1 MDQMSV
7 YGMPQNGRIPE
18 MVASQNIQ
26 ADQHYALLSLHFE
39 TNPLDGK
46 ADTRVDVNAQPLQI
60 VYDAETVNSIV
71 DFFRPPENVHLQDLT
86 SAAMSKF
93 EEFREQTATGLQ
105 HMISVRKVTD
115 VHVDLKSSYII
126 LPQNGFYTE
135 GQSNV
140 VVVDLGSLRVDSVK
154 DTLPAPLAKAKLGT
168 VEEVM
173 SRAYDK
179 FDIRVQSVQVILAAK
194 GEDWRTARQEANT
207 KLHVIQPMGLD
218 VLLQKCMVDN
228 DVRMPNI
235 KVSGNLPLIQL
246 NMSDKKLQEIL
257 SLVQSIPLPPPP
269 AAPQQTEVELQVPVR
284 LAVDDSSST
293 NVFKVVSSLAVG
305 KVAESESEE
314 SIYLSAEEDFHTSN
328 SSGESEESIYL
339 SAEEDFHTSDSSGG
353 QTPVGVRRLPSQQSF
368 EEGQQKTELELHFEI
383 KEVIINISR
392 LQNNVDMQ
400 LLRLAVQSV
409 GAEVRKRTWDL
420 SAHAFLGGIG
430 LQHML
435 FKGTD
440 GGPLSM
446 ISTPATGGT
455 SAQLLS
461 VQYTKVEKSSP
472 DYATVYN
479 STEQLLKV
487 DFSTLK
493 VVFHRDALVNLID
506 FAESLKPSVED
517 AQHFIEIQG
526 KWKKKKEQTDEID
539 IQIDARLDTL
549 SVVLCTDEATL
560 ADVQIKVNTSLKDI
574 VVQDPTRNSLYPKIL
589 SIVGKEVFALNIVV
603 YNDATK
609 GQGYSDMSVVDTS
622 VGLQVGCIRVVFL
635 NKFVEGLVAFGNEF
649 QAAKDA
655 VSEASA
661 QATQAA
667 LESAKDFSKTSTRL
681 ALDISVNAP
690 VIVIPQS
697 STNSHLQTGE
707 NTRHL
712 SLSSHSHLQ
721 TGKNTRHLSLSS
733 HSHLQTV
740 IYKQVRTPGTC
751 HCHPTVIYKQVSTP
765 GTYHCHPTVI
775 YKQSSTNSH
784 LQTGKDTTHL
794 SLSSHSHL
802 QTVIYKQ
809 VRTPGTSHCH
819 PTVIYKQVSTPGT
832 YHCHPSHLQTV
843 FYKQV
848 RTPGTYHCHP
858 TVIYKQSST
867 NRNSR
872 HLSLSS
878 HSHLQTVIYKQV
890 RTPGTYH
897 CHPTVIY
904 KQVRTLGTYH
914 CHPTVIYKQVRTP
927 GTYHCHPTVIYKQSS
942 TNRQA
947 LIADLGKLT
956 VQNSFRI
963 SGDAN
968 KDVPAVL
975 DSMKIDLTALKMS
988 SLAPILSKGLSLVL
1002 KCDPTLPPLLQYMV
1016 LSLVLKCDLTLP
1028 PLLQYMVLSLVL
1040 KCDLTLPPLL
1050 QYMVLSLVLKC
1061 DLTLPPL
1068 LQYMVLS
1075 LVLKCDLTL
1084 PPLLQYMVLSL
1095 VLKCDPTLPLLLQY
1109 MVLSLV
1115 LKCNPTLP
1123 PLLQYMVLSLVLKCD
1138 PTLPPLLQYMVLSLV
1153 LKCDPILPPLLQY
1166 MVLSL
1171 VLKCDPT
1178 LPPLLQYM
1186 VLSLVLKCDPTL
1198 PPLLQYMV
1206 LSLVLECDPT
1216 LSPLLQY
1223 MVLSLVLKCDPILP
1237 PLLQYM
1243 VLSLVLKCDPTTPA
1257 TYMVLSLV
1265 LKCDPTLPPLLQYMV
1280 LSLVLKCDPTLPPLL
1295 QYMVLSLVL
1304 KCDPTPPPLLQY
1316 MALSLVLK
1324 WDPTPPPLLQYMVL
1338 SLVLK
1343 CDPTLPPLLQYMVL
1357 SLVLKCDP
1365 TTPATYMVLSL
1376 VLKCDPTLPPLL
1388 QYMVL
1393 SLVLKCDPT
1402 LPPLLQYMVLSL
1414 VLKCDPTPPPLLQ
1427 YMALSLVLKWDPT
1440 PPPLLQYMVLSLV
1453 LKCDPTLPPL
1463 LQGLI
1468 ENDECR
1474 AEILLIEPVNLRLS
1488 ITRNLAAAW
1497 YRDVPE
1503 VDISGTLEAINVR
1516 LGQDDFTMM
1525 MATLD
1530 QNLNEGK
1537 PAAVQ
1542 PEPTTG
1548 GAIEMK
1554 VPGETSDTSKAEASR
1569 VAFAE
1574 VWTKLQFK
1582 FELESL
1588 SATLHTGKTDLSSA
1602 SGICVRDQKTCLG
1615 SFLLNTIQV
1624 KGRLQSDNSM
1634 DTRVALVNMT
1644 LDDTRPGR
1652 EHGITR
1658 MFQRASEGDNCMV
1671 SVNFVQDSKLNK
1683 KIDVDVEQIYLCVCL
1698 EYILSVADFFQRG
1711 FHKLDPNHNLCSLN
1725 QNCAY
1730 LVLYLIGLRL
1740 GSGMVLDQAWLWK
1753 SVDHPEPSLSTV
1765 LDKLRFWIQ
1774 QFWIHHGSLAEVP
1787 TKPEAPQSDLELN
1800 LKMGRPEIILIA
1812 DSKTKDQPALVLDT
1826 EVHFQMKITPDF
1838 QMMAGSVKDLQVVS
1852 CPFLKSKRKGNK
1864 MNILHPC
1871 FISLHSKTPQGQGMH
1886 LDITTSD
1893 LELTISPPII
1903 RTITAITASLTPQ
1916 QADENG
1922 KKTSAVPA
1930 DLWCIKSLKE
1940 CNFWFLQPAAIAD
1953 VAAVP
1958 GLEVINLPST
1968 GEQLL
1973 AKVPS
1978 LLVKLEASVGS
1989 RTVPM
1994 LVLEASFHSEVKDW
2008 SGKLNVTAELNME
2021 VAYYNDSLTVW
2032 EPLLEPVEDGGTRR
2046 PWELSAEVT
2055 KNVEDDASPL
2065 TSPQGEADLEV
2076 IPSAPPTMSINVKSS
2091 DVMNIVFSK
2100 ALLTLLTNMG
2110 KAFQEA
2116 VYDTSPKAHKE
2127 EMHSPFMVKN
2137 EMGCNITIQPGS
2149 TLQLVAAAMQPEGNC
2164 LRDRQILYMEARKGV
2179 ERGMKKSFLAK
2190 QDNITRHTISV
2201 QVEGYH
2207 ELKDVPIYK
2216 AGRRLYNVSLTE
2228 NKAVMSIVCQID
2240 ASDGS
2245 KTITFRS
2252 PLQVYNE
2259 FPVAMELL
2267 YRDGSHQQVSLGT
2280 IQPRSE
2286 FSVPLTVAYRSDI
2299 YCRPVDMGYQVSS
2312 TSIPWREGLTSH
2324 QKIRSTLQ
2332 CQPEKPGNPTFYT
2345 SVEAVKDDLSWVE
2358 GTDASAPCFV
2368 LHLRPTAVLHNR
2380 LPYPVYYLMQG
2391 AAEEAG
2397 LGPGLHCPLYTY
2409 STTETIMEIQVKNY
2423 LGKEWIGKLNI
2434 SNTMQELSVCT
2445 FQGYDHEGQQKY
2457 TLDLGVLAS
2466 QTEGFLDLS
2475 VFCPYWMVNKTGLT
2489 LQYKASDDT
2498 AVLSHPPN
2506 QQDVVLFSFKPK
2518 SLFAKK
2524 KALLRVGSQSEWSD
2538 KFSVDTVG
2546 SSGSITCKAAK
2557 GTDTNF
2563 EIGVKIQL
2571 SNFSLTK
2578 QVIFTPHYL
2587 LVNHAECTPFWP
2599 KPKSQKLRVKLTASP
2614 PGQDIT
2620 ENFQFN
2626 QDNNGILLK
2635 LVNQVG
2641 GIFVDIQVSESA
2653 NIISFSGYSPGAAA
2667 VLLVN
2672 HTANNLIHYT
2682 QSHQKKE
2689 QTYVLAPQQAV
2700 LYTWADPTGKK
2711 ELLWNIDGNEKHNGK
2726 DKLIKDGIGE
2736 VKLSGDQKLYW
2747 VSFLDGLQRVLL
2759 FTEDLAVTT
2768 RAHEADLER
2777 VEQEINLHIHGLGVS
2792 LVNNE
2797 TKTEVSYIG
2806 ITSSGVIWEEKLR
2819 RRWKPLS
2826 LKKCNLL
2833 EEAYRKNQIL
2843 ISMGREPITGPQQLD
2858 SGLMVRTS
2866 QSQAPSSCQGANH
2879 RPPTF
2884 GREPITGP
2892 QQLDSGFQV
2901 DVSDMRMYKPNK
2913 RNVRRMFEPGIWAQV
2928 KMSSHQQALHFKVN
2942 RLQIDNQ
2949 LPACVFPCV
2958 LYPIAPPKSVALD
2971 SAPKPF
2977 TELSLVM
2984 RQEEHSHVRQIK
2996 YFKALMQEY
3005 AVSVD
3010 QGFLSAII
3018 QLFTTDQQHNPDQ
3031 ELEYFQEDV
3040 KVSQTSLMAMMVEGA
3055 IGEQKNFYDDLHLG
3069 PIKVHLSFSLHGG
3082 GDDKTEK
3089 TDEEEKKK
3097 APAPG
3102 IHFKALNLLLQSV
3115 GVTLT
3120 EIQDVVFKL
3129 AFFER
3134 RNAFYSQSQLTG
3146 VIVKHYS
3153 SQAIKQMYVLVLG
3166 LDVLGNPFGLIRG
3179 LTEGVGDLFYEPY
3192 QGAIQGPEEF
3202 AEGLAL
3208 GVRSLVGHAI
3218 VSRITGTV
3226 GKGLAALTM
3235 DDDYQQKR
3243 LQQMSK
3249 QPQSVQEG
3257 LARGG
3262 KGLLMG
3268 FVEGV
3273 TGVVTKPV
3281 EGAKKE
3287 GVGGFFKG
3295 MGKGLVGVVARPTG
3309 GVIDFASS
3317 TFNTSCRSRGGG
3329 TAPAPPRLIY
3339 EDGIIRPYAMREAWG
3354 NQVLQDVAKGKYA
3367 ATDTYHYHA
3376 VLSTDAKEVFL
3387 ITNQRVVYCSKGD
3400 IFGHWDSDW
3409 AYRFDEFREP
3419 PSLVEKGIKI
3429 LAKEGRQLV
3438 KKPAFLKSPTA
3449 GKIINFTDKKFAQRP
3464 PGEPDARVNPP
3475 PLVLHEFTAPSSSL
3489 DWKDN

>member
-1 MDQMSV
+1 MVFESLVVDLLNRFLGDYVENLDRSQLKLGIWGGDAVLENLDVKENALDDLDVPIKIKSGHLGKLTLKIPWKNLYKDAVVATLEGLYVVAVTSSGMKYDAEKERKMKQESKKKELERIEEAQIKEAEKNKNQDNKQDTFAEKLATQIVRNLQIKIRDIHIRYEDTVTFPGKPFSVGVTLQNLSFQTTDQNWKPCILKDSDIIIYKLVSLDALAVYWNVNSPSFANKDKKDLLSTMRKTIASTQAQPKGFEYVLRPIVLTSQLKINPKPETNLSMPKVFVNVTLKEIGLVVGKKQYQGVMEVLESLEQMRLKAIYRKYHPNVRLKGNAKKWWGFAQTAVLEETVRRRAQMWSWRHIHSHREKCQMYKRLYKQRLVQKKASADLLNQLEALEDDLDIFNITVNRQQAEMQLKVNRLMPEHHNLASKLPFKVIRSGAVIKAKKSAFQEEKEKKGFFSSGPSSWFSKKTEKQEIKEPGDLMSAEEKAKLYSAIGYSENPTEITTFPPEYVENKLIFTLGKVTLEIQDKTRREPQILVVSLTDMYTCVQQRPSAQAVMLSPIKERKVPQHVVLQTAAHKAREIVAKSYWVEAKMDQMSV
-7 YGMPQNGRIPE
+7 YGMPQNGQIPE
-18 MVASQNIQ
+18 MVASQNIL
-26 ADQHYALLSLHFE
+26 ADQHYALLSLHIE

-46 ADTRVDVNAQPLQI
+46 ADTRVEVNAQPLQM
-60 VYDAETVNSIV
+60 VYDAQTVNSIV

-86 SAAMSKF
+86 SVAMSKL

-140 VVVDLGSLRVDSVK
+140 VVVDLGSFRVDSVK
-154 DTLPAPLAKAKLGT
+154 DTLPAPLAKAKDLFTRVIKNRLSRRKPPQPARLLGT

-207 KLHVIQPMGLD
+207 KLHVVQPMGLD

-235 KVSGNLPLIQL
+235 KVSGHLPLIQL

-269 AAPQQTEVELQVPVR
+269 AAPQQTAPELQVPVR

-293 NVFKVVSSLAVG
+293 NVFKVVSSMAVG
-305 KVAESESEE
+305 KVAES
-314 SIYLSAEEDFHTSN
+314 
-328 SSGESEESIYL
+328 ESEESIYL

-353 QTPVGVRRLPSQQSF
+353 QTPVGLGRLPSQKSF

-435 FKGTD
+435 FKGMD

-487 DFSTLK
+487 NFSTLK
-493 VVFHRDALVNLID
+493 VVLHRDALVNLLD
-506 FAESLKPSVED
+506 FVDSLKPSVED
-517 AQHFIEIQG
+517 SQLSLGPEKEEEKGDREKSTSEAIFAAFAAKG

-549 SVVLCTDEATL
+549 SVVVCTDEATL
-560 ADVQIKVNTSLKDI
+560 ADVQIKGLDAGVVVQKHMTTVNTHLKDI

-609 GQGYSDMSVVDTS
+609 GQGYRDMSVVDTS

-649 QAAKDA
+649 QAAKA
-655 VSEASA
+655 ALSEAGA

-697 STNSHLQTGE
+697 STN
-707 NTRHL
+707 
-712 SLSSHSHLQ
+712 
-721 TGKNTRHLSLSS
+721 
-733 HSHLQTV
+733 
-740 IYKQVRTPGTC
+740 
-751 HCHPTVIYKQVSTP
+751 
-765 GTYHCHPTVI
+765 
-775 YKQSSTNSH
+775 
-784 LQTGKDTTHL
+784 
-794 SLSSHSHL
+794 
-802 QTVIYKQ
+802 
-809 VRTPGTSHCH
+809 
-819 PTVIYKQVSTPGT
+819 
-832 YHCHPSHLQTV
+832 
-843 FYKQV
+843 
-848 RTPGTYHCHP
+848 
-858 TVIYKQSST
+858 
-867 NRNSR
+867 
-872 HLSLSS
+872 
-878 HSHLQTVIYKQV
+878 
-890 RTPGTYH
+890 
-897 CHPTVIY
+897 
-904 KQVRTLGTYH
+904 
-914 CHPTVIYKQVRTP
+914 
-927 GTYHCHPTVIYKQSS
+927 
-942 TNRQA
+942 RQA
-947 LIADLGKLT
+947 LLADLGKLT

-963 SGDAN
+963 SGDAS

-988 SLAPILSKGLSLVL
+988 RGLME
-1002 KCDPTLPPLLQYMV
+1002 K
-1016 LSLVLKCDLTLP
+1016 
-1028 PLLQYMVLSLVL
+1028 
-1040 KCDLTLPPLL
+1040 
-1050 QYMVLSLVLKC
+1050 
-1061 DLTLPPL
+1061 
-1068 LQYMVLS
+1068 
-1075 LVLKCDLTL
+1075 
-1084 PPLLQYMVLSL
+1084 
-1095 VLKCDPTLPLLLQY
+1095 
-1109 MVLSLV
+1109 
-1115 LKCNPTLP
+1115 
-1123 PLLQYMVLSLVLKCD
+1123 
-1138 PTLPPLLQYMVLSLV
+1138 
-1153 LKCDPILPPLLQY
+1153 
-1166 MVLSL
+1166 
-1171 VLKCDPT
+1171 
-1178 LPPLLQYM
+1178 
-1186 VLSLVLKCDPTL
+1186 
-1198 PPLLQYMV
+1198 
-1206 LSLVLECDPT
+1206 
-1216 LSPLLQY
+1216 
-1223 MVLSLVLKCDPILP
+1223 
-1237 PLLQYM
+1237 
-1243 VLSLVLKCDPTTPA
+1243 
-1257 TYMVLSLV
+1257 
-1265 LKCDPTLPPLLQYMV
+1265 
-1280 LSLVLKCDPTLPPLL
+1280 
-1295 QYMVLSLVL
+1295 
-1304 KCDPTPPPLLQY
+1304 
-1316 MALSLVLK
+1316 
-1324 WDPTPPPLLQYMVL
+1324 
-1338 SLVLK
+1338 
-1343 CDPTLPPLLQYMVL
+1343 
-1357 SLVLKCDP
+1357 
-1365 TTPATYMVLSL
+1365 
-1376 VLKCDPTLPPLL
+1376 
-1388 QYMVL
+1388 
-1393 SLVLKCDPT
+1393 
-1402 LPPLLQYMVLSL
+1402 
-1414 VLKCDPTPPPLLQ
+1414 
-1427 YMALSLVLKWDPT
+1427 
-1440 PPPLLQYMVLSLV
+1440 
-1453 LKCDPTLPPL
+1453 
-1463 LQGLI
+1463 
-1468 ENDECR
+1468 DECK

-1488 ITRNLAAAW
+1488 ITRNLAAGW
-1497 YRDVPE
+1497 YHDVPE
-1503 VDISGTLEAINVR
+1503 VDISGKLETINVR

-1542 PEPTTG
+1542 PESPPE
-1548 GAIEMK
+1548 GAMELK
-1554 VPGETSDTSKAEASR
+1554 VPGEQSDTSKAEAPR

-1588 SATLHTGKTDLSSA
+1588 SAALHTGKTDLSCA
-1602 SGICVRDQKTCLG
+1602 SGVCVRDQKTCLG
-1615 SFLLNTIQV
+1615 SFLLHTIQV
-1624 KGRLQSDNSM
+1624 EGRMQSDNSM
-1634 DTRVALVNMT
+1634 ETRVALVDMT

-1652 EHGITR
+1652 EHGITSVEDEFHDVKSHFPYFR
-1658 MFQRASEGDNCMV
+1658 MFQRASQGSNSMV
-1671 SVNFVQDSKLNK
+1671 SVDFVQDNKLNK
-1683 KIDVDVEQIYLCVCL
+1683 KIDVCVEQIYLCVCL
-1698 EYILSVADFFQRG
+1698 EYILSVADFFQ
-1711 FHKLDPNHNLCSLN
+1711 K
-1725 QNCAY
+1725 
-1730 LVLYLIGLRL
+1730 GLPQTGTKTL
-1740 GSGMVLDQAWLWK
+1740 PAQSKPDIDELTAETLF
-1753 SVDHPEPSLSTV
+1753 EE
-1765 LDKLRFWIQ
+1765 IAA
-1774 QFWIHHGSLAEVP
+1774 GSLAEVS
-1787 TKPEAPQSDLELN
+1787 TKPDAPESDLELN

-1826 EVHFQMKITPDF
+1826 VLISQPPGTTTVADMEETEVHFQMKITPEF
-1838 QMMAGSVKDLQVVS
+1838 QMMAGSVKDLQIVS
-1852 CPFLKSKRKGNK
+1852 CPFEKSKRKGKN

-1871 FISLHSKTPQGQGMH
+1871 FVSLHSKTPQGQGMH
-1886 LDITTSD
+1886 IDITTSD

-1922 KKTSAVPA
+1922 KKTSAVPV

-1958 GLEVINLPST
+1958 ALEMIDMPST

-1973 AKVPS
+1973 MKVPS

-1994 LVLEASFHSEVKDW
+1994 LVLEASFYSEVKDW
-2008 SGKLNVTAELNME
+2008 SGKLHVTAELNME

-2032 EPLLEPVEDGGTRR
+2032 EPLLEPVEDGGKRR

-2110 KAFQEA
+2110 KAFSEA
-2116 VYDTSPKAHKE
+2116 VYDTSPKVSEE

-2137 EMGCNITIQPGS
+2137 EMGCNVTIHPGP
-2149 TLQLVAAAMQPEGNC
+2149 TLQLVASAMQPAGNR
-2164 LRDRQILYMEARKGV
+2164 LADSQTLYMEARRGV
-2179 ERGMKKSFLAK
+2179 DSGMKKSFLAK
-2190 QDNITRHTISV
+2190 QDNIIRHTVSV
-2201 QVEGYH
+2201 QVQGYD
-2207 ELKDVPIYK
+2207 ELKDIPIYK

-2228 NKAVMSIVCQID
+2228 NKAVMSIVCQIN

-2252 PLQVYNE
+2252 PLQVYND

-2267 YRDGSHQQVSLGT
+2267 YRDDSNQLVSLGT

-2286 FSVPLTVAYRSDI
+2286 FSVPLTVAYRSEI
-2299 YCRPVDMGYQVSS
+2299 YCRPMGMGYQVSS

-2332 CQPEKPGNPTFYT
+2332 CLPDNPGNPTFYT

-2358 GTDASAPCFV
+2358 GTAVSAPCFV

-2380 LPYPVYYLMQG
+2380 LPYPLYYLMQGEKG

-2409 STTETIMEIQVKNY
+2409 STTETVMEIQVKNY
-2423 LGKEWIGKLNI
+2423 LGKEWVGKLNI
-2434 SNTMQELSVCT
+2434 SNNMQELSVCT
-2445 FQGYDHEGQQKY
+2445 FEGYEGQQKY
-2457 TLDLGVLAS
+2457 TLDLGMLAS

-2489 LQYKASDDT
+2489 LQYKFAAEEASDDT
-2498 AVLSHPPN
+2498 AVMSHPPN

-2524 KALLRVGSQSEWSD
+2524 KALLRVDSQSEWSD

-2557 GTDTNF
+2557 GTDINY

-2587 LVNHAECTPFWP
+2587 LVNHAEFDISVQEEEGQEWLDVPAGKCTPFWP
-2599 KPKSQKLRVKLTASP
+2599 KPKSQKLRAKLTASP
-2614 PGQDIT
+2614 PGQDTT

-2635 LVNQVG
+2635 LVNEVG

-2667 VLLVN
+2667 VLIVN
-2672 HTANNLIHYT
+2672 HTANNLIHYA
-2682 QSHQKKE
+2682 QSQQKKE

-2777 VEQEINLHIHGLGVS
+2777 VEQEINLHIHGLGIS

-2797 TKTEVSYIG
+2797 TKTEISYIG

-2843 ISMGREPITGPQQLD
+2843 LSM
-2858 SGLMVRTS
+2858 
-2866 QSQAPSSCQGANH
+2866 
-2879 RPPTF
+2879 

-2901 DVSDMRMYKPNK
+2901 DVSEMRMYKPNK

-2928 KMSSHQQALHFKVN
+2928 KMSCHQQALHFKVN

-3018 QLFTTDQQHNPDQ
+3018 QLFTTDQKHNPDQ
-3031 ELEYFQEDV
+3031 ELEYFQEDI

-3082 GDDKTEK
+3082 GDDKAEK

-3218 VSRITGTV
+3218 GGTAGAVSRITGTV

-3317 TFNTSCRSRGGG
+3317 TFNTVKRAAEVGEEVQRLR
-3329 TAPAPPRLIY
+3329 PPRLIY
-3339 EDGIIRPYAMREAWG
+3339 EDGIIRPYAMREASG

-3367 ATDTYHYHA
+3367 ATDTYHFHA

-3464 PGEPDARVNPP
+3464 PGEPDARH
-3475 PLVLHEFTAPSSSL
+3475 VLGKLKEAMDKFSAP
-3489 DWKDN
+3489 K

>member
-1 MDQMSV
+1 MVFESLVVDLLNRFLGDYVENLDRSQLKLGIWGGKCDAVLENLDVKENALDDLDVPIKIKSGHLGKLTLKIPWKNLYKDAVVATLEGLYVVAVPSSGMKYDAEKERKMKQESKKKELERIEEAQIKEAEKNKNQDNKQDTFAEKLATQIVRNLQIKIRDIHIRYEDTVTFPGKPFSVGVTLQNLSFQTTDQNWKPCILKDSDIIIYKLVSLDALAVYWNVNSPSFANKDKKDLLSTMRKTIASTQAQPKGFEYVLRPIVLTSQLKINPKPETNLSMPKVFVNVTLKEIGLVVGKKQYQGVMEVLESLEQMRLKAIYRKYHPNVRLKGNAKKWWGFAQTAVLEETVRRRAQMWSWRHIHSHREKCKMYKRLYKQRLVQKKASADLLNQLEALEDDLDIFNITVNRQQAEMQVTIATFIKAKKSAFQEEKEKKGFFSSGPTSWFSKKAEKQEIKEPGDLMSAEEKAKLYSAIGYSENPTEITTFPPEYVENKLIFTLGKVTLEIQDKTRREPQILVVSLTDMYTCVQQRPSAQAVMVEAKMDQMSV
-7 YGMPQNGRIPE
+7 YGMPQNGQIPE
-18 MVASQNIQ
+18 MVASQNIL
-26 ADQHYALLSLHFE
+26 ADQHYALLSLHIE

-46 ADTRVDVNAQPLQI
+46 ADTRVEVNAQPLQM
-60 VYDAETVNSIV
+60 VYDAQTVNSIV

-86 SAAMSKF
+86 SVAMSKL

-140 VVVDLGSLRVDSVK
+140 VVVDLGSFRVDSVK

-179 FDIRVQSVQVILAAK
+179 FDIRVQSVQQCYICFV

-207 KLHVIQPMGLD
+207 KLHVVQPMGLD

-235 KVSGNLPLIQL
+235 KVSGHLPLIQL

-269 AAPQQTEVELQVPVR
+269 AAPQQTAPELQE
-284 LAVDDSSST
+284 AVY
-293 NVFKVVSSLAVG
+293 NSLLL
-305 KVAESESEE
+305 
-314 SIYLSAEEDFHTSN
+314 YP
-328 SSGESEESIYL
+328 GESEESIYL

-353 QTPVGVRRLPSQQSF
+353 QTPVGLGRLPSQKSF

-435 FKGTD
+435 IQ
-440 GGPLSM
+440 LEN
-446 ISTPATGGT
+446 
-455 SAQLLS
+455 QLLQMYC
-461 VQYTKVEKSSP
+461 VLCIFLPNLHDIVYIIFQVEKSSP

-493 VVFHRDALVNLID
+493 VVLHRDALVNLLD
-506 FAESLKPSVED
+506 FVDSLKPSVED
-517 AQHFIEIQG
+517 SQHSLGPEKEEEKGDREKSTSG

-539 IQIDARLDTL
+539 IQMDARLDTL
-549 SVVLCTDEATL
+549 SVVVCTDEATL
-560 ADVQIKVNTSLKDI
+560 ADVQIKGLDAGVVVQKHMTTVNTHLKDI
-574 VVQDPTRNSLYPKIL
+574 VVQDPTRNSLYPKNL
-589 SIVGKEVFALNIVV
+589 KYVLTGAQSFTYLIVIHSCHSCNVPFTYFKIVIHSHSFNV
-603 YNDATK
+603 
-609 GQGYSDMSVVDTS
+609 SLIHVVTHIPCMTFFMFPF
-622 VGLQVGCIRVVFL
+622 Q
-635 NKFVEGLVAFGNEF
+635 AFGNEF
-649 QAAKDA
+649 QAAKA
-655 VSEASA
+655 ALSEAGA

-697 STNSHLQTGE
+697 STN
-707 NTRHL
+707 
-712 SLSSHSHLQ
+712 
-721 TGKNTRHLSLSS
+721 
-733 HSHLQTV
+733 
-740 IYKQVRTPGTC
+740 
-751 HCHPTVIYKQVSTP
+751 
-765 GTYHCHPTVI
+765 
-775 YKQSSTNSH
+775 
-784 LQTGKDTTHL
+784 
-794 SLSSHSHL
+794 
-802 QTVIYKQ
+802 
-809 VRTPGTSHCH
+809 
-819 PTVIYKQVSTPGT
+819 
-832 YHCHPSHLQTV
+832 
-843 FYKQV
+843 
-848 RTPGTYHCHP
+848 
-858 TVIYKQSST
+858 
-867 NRNSR
+867 
-872 HLSLSS
+872 
-878 HSHLQTVIYKQV
+878 
-890 RTPGTYH
+890 
-897 CHPTVIY
+897 
-904 KQVRTLGTYH
+904 
-914 CHPTVIYKQVRTP
+914 
-927 GTYHCHPTVIYKQSS
+927 
-942 TNRQA
+942 RQA
-947 LIADLGKLT
+947 LLADLGKLT

-963 SGDAN
+963 SGDAS

-988 SLAPILSKGLSLVL
+988 RGLME
-1002 KCDPTLPPLLQYMV
+1002 K
-1016 LSLVLKCDLTLP
+1016 
-1028 PLLQYMVLSLVL
+1028 
-1040 KCDLTLPPLL
+1040 
-1050 QYMVLSLVLKC
+1050 
-1061 DLTLPPL
+1061 
-1068 LQYMVLS
+1068 
-1075 LVLKCDLTL
+1075 
-1084 PPLLQYMVLSL
+1084 
-1095 VLKCDPTLPLLLQY
+1095 
-1109 MVLSLV
+1109 
-1115 LKCNPTLP
+1115 
-1123 PLLQYMVLSLVLKCD
+1123 
-1138 PTLPPLLQYMVLSLV
+1138 
-1153 LKCDPILPPLLQY
+1153 
-1166 MVLSL
+1166 
-1171 VLKCDPT
+1171 
-1178 LPPLLQYM
+1178 
-1186 VLSLVLKCDPTL
+1186 
-1198 PPLLQYMV
+1198 
-1206 LSLVLECDPT
+1206 
-1216 LSPLLQY
+1216 
-1223 MVLSLVLKCDPILP
+1223 
-1237 PLLQYM
+1237 
-1243 VLSLVLKCDPTTPA
+1243 
-1257 TYMVLSLV
+1257 
-1265 LKCDPTLPPLLQYMV
+1265 
-1280 LSLVLKCDPTLPPLL
+1280 
-1295 QYMVLSLVL
+1295 
-1304 KCDPTPPPLLQY
+1304 
-1316 MALSLVLK
+1316 
-1324 WDPTPPPLLQYMVL
+1324 
-1338 SLVLK
+1338 
-1343 CDPTLPPLLQYMVL
+1343 
-1357 SLVLKCDP
+1357 
-1365 TTPATYMVLSL
+1365 
-1376 VLKCDPTLPPLL
+1376 
-1388 QYMVL
+1388 
-1393 SLVLKCDPT
+1393 
-1402 LPPLLQYMVLSL
+1402 
-1414 VLKCDPTPPPLLQ
+1414 
-1427 YMALSLVLKWDPT
+1427 
-1440 PPPLLQYMVLSLV
+1440 
-1453 LKCDPTLPPL
+1453 
-1463 LQGLI
+1463 
-1468 ENDECR
+1468 DECK

-1488 ITRNLAAAW
+1488 ITRNLAAGW
-1497 YRDVPE
+1497 YHDVPE
-1503 VDISGTLEAINVR
+1503 VDISGKLEAINVR

-1537 PAAVQ
+1537 PAVVQ
-1542 PEPTTG
+1542 PESPPE
-1548 GAIEMK
+1548 GAMELK
-1554 VPGETSDTSKAEASR
+1554 VPGEQSDTSK
-1569 VAFAE
+1569 V
-1574 VWTKLQFK
+1574 LNNI
-1582 FELESL
+1582 
-1588 SATLHTGKTDLSSA
+1588 HTDSTDLSTQISFHSISLPFPQSST
-1602 SGICVRDQKTCLG
+1602 SGVCVRDQKTCLG
-1615 SFLLNTIQV
+1615 SFLLHTIQV
-1624 KGRLQSDNSM
+1624 EGRMQSDNSM
-1634 DTRVALVNMT
+1634 ETRVALVDMT

-1658 MFQRASEGDNCMV
+1658 QSGQ
-1671 SVNFVQDSKLNK
+1671 SVCVDYMIISLMTPLYV
-1683 KIDVDVEQIYLCVCL
+1683 DVCVEQIYLCVCL
-1698 EYILSVADFFQRG
+1698 EYILSVADFFQ
-1711 FHKLDPNHNLCSLN
+1711 K
-1725 QNCAY
+1725 
-1730 LVLYLIGLRL
+1730 GLPQT
-1740 GSGMVLDQAWLWK
+1740 GTKTTPAQSKPGNPDA
-1753 SVDHPEPSLSTV
+1753 PE
-1765 LDKLRFWIQ
+1765 
-1774 QFWIHHGSLAEVP
+1774 
-1787 TKPEAPQSDLELN
+1787 SDLELN

-1812 DSKTKDQPALVLDT
+1812 DSKTKDQPALVLDVSKYLLT
-1826 EVHFQMKITPDF
+1826 MKITPEF
-1838 QMMAGSVKDLQVVS
+1838 QMMAGSVKDLQIVS
-1852 CPFLKSKRKGNK
+1852 CPFEKSKRKGKN

-1871 FISLHSKTPQGQGMH
+1871 FVSLHSKTPQGQGMH
-1886 LDITTSD
+1886 IDITTSD

-1916 QADENG
+1916 Q
-1922 KKTSAVPA
+1922 KTSAVPV

-1958 GLEVINLPST
+1958 ALEMIDIPST

-1973 AKVPS
+1973 MKVPS

-1994 LVLEASFHSEVKDW
+1994 LVLEASFYSEVKDW
-2008 SGKLNVTAELNME
+2008 SGKLHVTAELNME

-2032 EPLLEPVEDGGTRR
+2032 EPLLEPVEDGGKRR
-2046 PWELSAEVT
+2046 PWELSAEVSL
-2055 KNVEDDASPL
+2055 DDASPL

-2100 ALLTLLTNMG
+2100 ALLTLLTHMG
-2110 KAFQEA
+2110 KAFSEA
-2116 VYDTSPKAHKE
+2116 VYDTSPKVHEE

-2137 EMGCNITIQPGS
+2137 EMGCNVTIHPGP
-2149 TLQLVAAAMQPEGNC
+2149 TLQV
-2164 LRDRQILYMEARKGV
+2164 RQEVKVFYSYAVHIDS
-2179 ERGMKKSFLAK
+2179 GMKKSFLAK
-2190 QDNITRHTISV
+2190 QDNIIRHTVSV
-2201 QVEGYH
+2201 QVRLPSPLH
-2207 ELKDVPIYK
+2207 LVFQSSVTVDVLCMDIPIYK

-2228 NKAVMSIVCQID
+2228 NKAVMSIVCQIN

-2252 PLQVYNE
+2252 PLQVYND

-2267 YRDGSHQQVSLGT
+2267 YRDDSHQLVSLGT

-2332 CQPEKPGNPTFYT
+2332 CLPENPGNPTFYT

-2358 GTDASAPCFV
+2358 GTAVSAPCFV

-2380 LPYPVYYLMQG
+2380 LPYPLYYLMQV
-2391 AAEEAG
+2391 EPDISVESIC
-2397 LGPGLHCPLYTY
+2397 LFCFKLFL
-2409 STTETIMEIQVKNY
+2409 QVKNY
-2423 LGKEWIGKLNI
+2423 LGKEWVGKLNI
-2434 SNTMQELSVCT
+2434 SNNMQELSVCT
-2445 FQGYDHEGQQKY
+2445 FEGYEGQQKY

-2498 AVLSHPPN
+2498 AIMSHPPN

-2524 KALLRVGSQSEWSD
+2524 KALLRVDSQSEWSD

-2557 GTDTNF
+2557 GTDINY

-2587 LVNHAECTPFWP
+2587 LVNHAEFDISVQEEEGQEWLDVPAGKCTPFWP
-2599 KPKSQKLRVKLTASP
+2599 KPKSQKLRAKLTASP
-2614 PGQDIT
+2614 PGQDTT

-2635 LVNQVG
+2635 LVNEVG

-2667 VLLVN
+2667 VLIVN
-2672 HTANNLIHYT
+2672 HTANNLIHYA
-2682 QSHQKKE
+2682 QSQQKKE

-2726 DKLIKDGIGE
+2726 DKLIK

-2777 VEQEINLHIHGLGVS
+2777 VEQEINLHIHGLGIS

-2797 TKTEVSYIG
+2797 TKTEISYIG

-2843 ISMGREPITGPQQLD
+2843 LSMGREPITGPQQLD
-2858 SGLMVRTS
+2858 SG
-2866 QSQAPSSCQGANH
+2866 
-2879 RPPTF
+2879 
-2884 GREPITGP
+2884 
-2892 QQLDSGFQV
+2892 FQ
-2901 DVSDMRMYKPNK
+2901 MRMYKPNK

-2928 KMSSHQQALHFKVN
+2928 KMSCHQQALHFKVN

-3018 QLFTTDQQHNPDQ
+3018 QLFTTDQKHNPDQ
-3031 ELEYFQEDV
+3031 ELEYFQEDI

-3082 GDDKTEK
+3082 GDDKAEK

-3218 VSRITGTV
+3218 GGTAGAVSRITGTV

-3317 TFNTSCRSRGGG
+3317 TFNTVKRAAEVGEEVQRLR
-3329 TAPAPPRLIY
+3329 PPRLIY
-3339 EDGIIRPYAMREAWG
+3339 EDGIIRPYAMREASG

-3367 ATDTYHYHA
+3367 ATDTYHFHA

-3429 LAKEGRQLV
+3429 LAKVG
-3438 KKPAFLKSPTA
+3438 TA
-3449 GKIINFTDKKFAQRP
+3449 
-3464 PGEPDARVNPP
+3464 
-3475 PLVLHEFTAPSSSL
+3475 
-3489 DWKDN
+3489 

>member
-1 MDQMSV
+1 MVFESLVVDLLNRFLGDYVENLDRSQLKLGIWGGDAVLENLDVKENALDDLDVPIKIKSGHLGKLTLKIPWKNLYKDAVVATLEGLYVVAVPSSGMKYDAEKERKMKQETKKKELERIEEAQIKEAEKNKNKDDKQDTFVEKLATQIVRNLQIKIRDIHIRYEDTVTFPGKPFSVGVTLQNLSFQTTDQNWKPCILKDSDIIIYKLVSLDSLALYWNVNSATFADMEKKSLLTTMRKTIASTQSYPKGFEYVLRPIVLTSQLKINPKPETNLSMPKVFVNVTLKEIGLVVGKKQYQGVMEVLESLEQMRLKAIYRKYHPNVRIKGNAKKWWGFAQTAVLEETVRRRCQMWSWRHIRSHREKCRMYKRLYKQRLVQKKASTDLLKQLDALEDDLDVFNITVNRQQAEMQVIRSGAVIKAKKSAFQEEKEKKGFFSSGPSSWFGKKEEKQEIKEPGDLMSAEEKAKLYSAIGYSENPTEITTFPPEYVENKLIFTLGKVTLEIQDKTRQEPQILVVSLTDMYTCVQQRPSAQAVMLSPIKDRKKLPDHVVLQTAAHKAREIKAKSFWVEAKMDQMSV

-269 AAPQQTEVELQVPVR
+269 AAPQQTEQELQVPVR

-314 SIYLSAEEDFHTSN
+314 SIYLSAEEDFHTS
-328 SSGESEESIYL
+328 
-339 SAEEDFHTSDSSGG
+339 DSSGG
-353 QTPVGVRRLPSQQSF
+353 QTPVGVRRLPSQQSL

-392 LQNNVDMQ
+392 LQNDVDVQ

-440 GGPLSM
+440 GGSLSM

-517 AQHFIEIQG
+517 AQQSLGPEKEEEKAERERSKSEAIFAAFAAKG
-526 KWKKKKEQTDEID
+526 KWKKKKEHTDEID

-560 ADVQIKVNTSLKDI
+560 ADVQIKGLDAGVVVQKHMTTVNTSLKDI

-655 VSEASA
+655 VSEAGA

-690 VIVIPQS
+690 VIVIP
-697 STNSHLQTGE
+697 
-707 NTRHL
+707 
-712 SLSSHSHLQ
+712 
-721 TGKNTRHLSLSS
+721 
-733 HSHLQTV
+733 
-740 IYKQVRTPGTC
+740 
-751 HCHPTVIYKQVSTP
+751 
-765 GTYHCHPTVI
+765 
-775 YKQSSTNSH
+775 
-784 LQTGKDTTHL
+784 
-794 SLSSHSHL
+794 
-802 QTVIYKQ
+802 
-809 VRTPGTSHCH
+809 
-819 PTVIYKQVSTPGT
+819 
-832 YHCHPSHLQTV
+832 
-843 FYKQV
+843 
-848 RTPGTYHCHP
+848 
-858 TVIYKQSST
+858 
-867 NRNSR
+867 
-872 HLSLSS
+872 
-878 HSHLQTVIYKQV
+878 
-890 RTPGTYH
+890 
-897 CHPTVIY
+897 
-904 KQVRTLGTYH
+904 
-914 CHPTVIYKQVRTP
+914 
-927 GTYHCHPTVIYKQSS
+927 QSS

-988 SLAPILSKGLSLVL
+988 R
-1002 KCDPTLPPLLQYMV
+1002 
-1016 LSLVLKCDLTLP
+1016 
-1028 PLLQYMVLSLVL
+1028 
-1040 KCDLTLPPLL
+1040 
-1050 QYMVLSLVLKC
+1050 
-1061 DLTLPPL
+1061 
-1068 LQYMVLS
+1068 
-1075 LVLKCDLTL
+1075 
-1084 PPLLQYMVLSL
+1084 
-1095 VLKCDPTLPLLLQY
+1095 
-1109 MVLSLV
+1109 
-1115 LKCNPTLP
+1115 
-1123 PLLQYMVLSLVLKCD
+1123 
-1138 PTLPPLLQYMVLSLV
+1138 
-1153 LKCDPILPPLLQY
+1153 
-1166 MVLSL
+1166 
-1171 VLKCDPT
+1171 
-1178 LPPLLQYM
+1178 
-1186 VLSLVLKCDPTL
+1186 
-1198 PPLLQYMV
+1198 
-1206 LSLVLECDPT
+1206 
-1216 LSPLLQY
+1216 
-1223 MVLSLVLKCDPILP
+1223 
-1237 PLLQYM
+1237 
-1243 VLSLVLKCDPTTPA
+1243 
-1257 TYMVLSLV
+1257 
-1265 LKCDPTLPPLLQYMV
+1265 
-1280 LSLVLKCDPTLPPLL
+1280 
-1295 QYMVLSLVL
+1295 
-1304 KCDPTPPPLLQY
+1304 
-1316 MALSLVLK
+1316 
-1324 WDPTPPPLLQYMVL
+1324 
-1338 SLVLK
+1338 
-1343 CDPTLPPLLQYMVL
+1343 
-1357 SLVLKCDP
+1357 
-1365 TTPATYMVLSL
+1365 
-1376 VLKCDPTLPPLL
+1376 
-1388 QYMVL
+1388 
-1393 SLVLKCDPT
+1393 
-1402 LPPLLQYMVLSL
+1402 
-1414 VLKCDPTPPPLLQ
+1414 
-1427 YMALSLVLKWDPT
+1427 
-1440 PPPLLQYMVLSLV
+1440 
-1453 LKCDPTLPPL
+1453 
-1463 LQGLI
+1463 GLI

-1554 VPGETSDTSKAEASR
+1554 VPGETSDMSKAEASR

-1602 SGICVRDQKTCLG
+1602 SGICVRDQRTCLG

-1698 EYILSVADFFQRG
+1698 EYILSVADFFQKG
-1711 FHKLDPNHNLCSLN
+1711 LPQSGPKPQPVQSKPDLDELTEALFEEIT
-1725 QNCAY
+1725 A
-1730 LVLYLIGLRL
+1730 
-1740 GSGMVLDQAWLWK
+1740 
-1753 SVDHPEPSLSTV
+1753 
-1765 LDKLRFWIQ
+1765 
-1774 QFWIHHGSLAEVP
+1774 GSLAEVP

-1812 DSKTKDQPALVLDT
+1812 DSKTKDQPALVLDTILISQPPGTSTVADMEET

-1958 GLEVINLPST
+1958 ALEVINLPST

-2149 TLQLVAAAMQPEGNC
+2149 TLQLVATAMQPEGNC
-2164 LRDRQILYMEARKGV
+2164 LRDRQTLYMEARKGV

-2207 ELKDVPIYK
+2207 ELRDVPIYK

-2267 YRDGSHQQVSLGT
+2267 YRDGSNQLVSLGT

-2358 GTDASAPCFV
+2358 GTDVSAPCFV

-2489 LQYKASDDT
+2489 LQYKFAAEEASDDT

-2587 LVNHAECTPFWP
+2587 LVNHAEFDISVQEEEGQEWLDVPAGKCTPFWP

-2843 ISMGREPITGPQQLD
+2843 ISM
-2858 SGLMVRTS
+2858 
-2866 QSQAPSSCQGANH
+2866 
-2879 RPPTF
+2879 

-3218 VSRITGTV
+3218 GGTAGAVSRITGTV

-3317 TFNTSCRSRGGG
+3317 TFNTVKRAAEVGEEVQRLR
-3329 TAPAPPRLIY
+3329 PPRLIY

-3367 ATDTYHYHA
+3367 TTDTYHYHA

-3449 GKIINFTDKKFAQRP
+3449 GKIINFTDKKFAQH
-3464 PGEPDARVNPP
+3464 
-3475 PLVLHEFTAPSSSL
+3475 VLNKLKEAMDKFSAP
-3489 DWKDN
+3489 K

>member
-1 MDQMSV
+1 MVFESLVVDLLNRFLGDYVENLDRSQLKLGIWGGDAVLENLDVKENALDDLDVPIKIKSGHLGKLTLKIPWKNLYKDAVVATLEGLYVVAVPSSGMKYDAEKERKMKQETKKKELERIEEAQIKEAEKNKNKDDKQDTFVEKLATQIVRNLQIKIRDIHIRYEDTVTFPGKPFSVGVTLQNLSFQTTDQNWKPCILKDSDIIIYKLVSLDSLALYWNVNSATFADMEKKSLLTTMRKTIASTQTYPKGFEYVLRPIVLTSQLKINPKPETNLSMPKVFVNVTLKEIGLVVGKKQYQGVMEVLESLEQMRLKAIYRKYHPNVRIKGNAKKWWGFAQTAVLEETVRRRCQMWSWRHIRSHREKCRMYKRLYKQRLVQKKASTDLLKQLDALEDDLDVFNITVNRQQAEMQLPFKVIRSGAVIKAKKSAFQEEKEKKGFFSSGPSSWFGKKEEKQEIKEPGDLMSAEEKAKLYSAIGYSENPTEITTFPPEYVENKLIFTLGKVTLEIQDKTRQEPQILVVSLTDMYTCVQQRPSAQAVMVEAKMDQMSV
-7 YGMPQNGRIPE
+7 YGMPQNGQIPE

-179 FDIRVQSVQVILAAK
+179 FDIRVQSVQCKCFTCLL
-194 GEDWRTARQEANT
+194 GGDWRTARQEANT

-269 AAPQQTEVELQVPVR
+269 AAPQQTEQELQVPVR

-305 KVAESESEE
+305 KVAES
-314 SIYLSAEEDFHTSN
+314 
-328 SSGESEESIYL
+328 ESEESIYL

-392 LQNNVDMQ
+392 LQNDVDVQ

-446 ISTPATGGT
+446 ISTPATGGS

-517 AQHFIEIQG
+517 AQQSLGPEKEEEKAERERSKSG

-549 SVVLCTDEATL
+549 SVVLCKDEATL
-560 ADVQIKVNTSLKDI
+560 ADVQIKGLDAGVVVQKHMTTVNTSLKDI

-655 VSEASA
+655 VSEAGA

-697 STNSHLQTGE
+697 STN
-707 NTRHL
+707 
-712 SLSSHSHLQ
+712 
-721 TGKNTRHLSLSS
+721 
-733 HSHLQTV
+733 
-740 IYKQVRTPGTC
+740 
-751 HCHPTVIYKQVSTP
+751 
-765 GTYHCHPTVI
+765 
-775 YKQSSTNSH
+775 
-784 LQTGKDTTHL
+784 
-794 SLSSHSHL
+794 
-802 QTVIYKQ
+802 
-809 VRTPGTSHCH
+809 
-819 PTVIYKQVSTPGT
+819 
-832 YHCHPSHLQTV
+832 
-843 FYKQV
+843 
-848 RTPGTYHCHP
+848 
-858 TVIYKQSST
+858 
-867 NRNSR
+867 
-872 HLSLSS
+872 
-878 HSHLQTVIYKQV
+878 
-890 RTPGTYH
+890 
-897 CHPTVIY
+897 
-904 KQVRTLGTYH
+904 
-914 CHPTVIYKQVRTP
+914 
-927 GTYHCHPTVIYKQSS
+927 
-942 TNRQA
+942 RQA

-963 SGDAN
+963 SGDPN

-988 SLAPILSKGLSLVL
+988 R
-1002 KCDPTLPPLLQYMV
+1002 
-1016 LSLVLKCDLTLP
+1016 
-1028 PLLQYMVLSLVL
+1028 
-1040 KCDLTLPPLL
+1040 
-1050 QYMVLSLVLKC
+1050 
-1061 DLTLPPL
+1061 
-1068 LQYMVLS
+1068 
-1075 LVLKCDLTL
+1075 
-1084 PPLLQYMVLSL
+1084 
-1095 VLKCDPTLPLLLQY
+1095 
-1109 MVLSLV
+1109 
-1115 LKCNPTLP
+1115 
-1123 PLLQYMVLSLVLKCD
+1123 
-1138 PTLPPLLQYMVLSLV
+1138 
-1153 LKCDPILPPLLQY
+1153 
-1166 MVLSL
+1166 
-1171 VLKCDPT
+1171 
-1178 LPPLLQYM
+1178 
-1186 VLSLVLKCDPTL
+1186 
-1198 PPLLQYMV
+1198 
-1206 LSLVLECDPT
+1206 
-1216 LSPLLQY
+1216 
-1223 MVLSLVLKCDPILP
+1223 
-1237 PLLQYM
+1237 
-1243 VLSLVLKCDPTTPA
+1243 
-1257 TYMVLSLV
+1257 
-1265 LKCDPTLPPLLQYMV
+1265 
-1280 LSLVLKCDPTLPPLL
+1280 
-1295 QYMVLSLVL
+1295 
-1304 KCDPTPPPLLQY
+1304 
-1316 MALSLVLK
+1316 
-1324 WDPTPPPLLQYMVL
+1324 
-1338 SLVLK
+1338 
-1343 CDPTLPPLLQYMVL
+1343 
-1357 SLVLKCDP
+1357 
-1365 TTPATYMVLSL
+1365 
-1376 VLKCDPTLPPLL
+1376 
-1388 QYMVL
+1388 
-1393 SLVLKCDPT
+1393 
-1402 LPPLLQYMVLSL
+1402 
-1414 VLKCDPTPPPLLQ
+1414 
-1427 YMALSLVLKWDPT
+1427 
-1440 PPPLLQYMVLSLV
+1440 
-1453 LKCDPTLPPL
+1453 
-1463 LQGLI
+1463 GLI

-1554 VPGETSDTSKAEASR
+1554 VPGETSDTSKGLPTA
-1569 VAFAE
+1569 VYT
-1574 VWTKLQFK
+1574 VYTVDHNTKM
-1582 FELESL
+1582 SL
-1588 SATLHTGKTDLSSA
+1588 YPAVLPFPQSSA
-1602 SGICVRDQKTCLG
+1602 SGICVHDQKTCLG

-1698 EYILSVADFFQRG
+1698 EYILSVADFFQKG
-1711 FHKLDPNHNLCSLN
+1711 LPQTGPKPQPVQSKPDLDELTEALFEEIT
-1725 QNCAY
+1725 A
-1730 LVLYLIGLRL
+1730 
-1740 GSGMVLDQAWLWK
+1740 
-1753 SVDHPEPSLSTV
+1753 
-1765 LDKLRFWIQ
+1765 
-1774 QFWIHHGSLAEVP
+1774 GSLAEVP

-1812 DSKTKDQPALVLDT
+1812 DSKTKDQPALVLDTILISQPPGTSTVADMEET

-2046 PWELSAEVT
+2046 PWELSAEV
-2055 KNVEDDASPL
+2055 KDDASPL

-2149 TLQLVAAAMQPEGNC
+2149 TLQLVAAATQPEGNC
-2164 LRDRQILYMEARKGV
+2164 LRDRQTLYMEARKGV

-2267 YRDGSHQQVSLGT
+2267 YRDGSHQLVPLGS

-2345 SVEAVKDDLSWVE
+2345 SVEAVKDELSWVE
-2358 GTDASAPCFV
+2358 GTDVSAPCFV

-2380 LPYPVYYLMQG
+2380 LPYPVYYLMQSKEG

-2445 FQGYDHEGQQKY
+2445 FQGYDHDGQQKY

-2587 LVNHAECTPFWP
+2587 LVNHAEFDISVQEEEGQEWLDVPAGKCTPFWP

-2858 SGLMVRTS
+2858 SGLM
-2866 QSQAPSSCQGANH
+2866 
-2879 RPPTF
+2879 
-2884 GREPITGP
+2884 
-2892 QQLDSGFQV
+2892 V

-3218 VSRITGTV
+3218 GGTAGAVSRITGTV

-3317 TFNTSCRSRGGG
+3317 TFNTVKRAAEVGEEVQRLR
-3329 TAPAPPRLIY
+3329 PPRLIY

-3429 LAKEGRQLV
+3429 LAKVGT
-3438 KKPAFLKSPTA
+3438 S
-3449 GKIINFTDKKFAQRP
+3449 
-3464 PGEPDARVNPP
+3464 
-3475 PLVLHEFTAPSSSL
+3475 
-3489 DWKDN
+3489 

>member
-1 MDQMSV
+1 MVFESLVVDLLNRFLGDYVENLDRSQLKLGIWGGDAVLENLDVKENALDDLDVPIKIKSGHLGKLTLKIPWKNLYKDAVVATLEGLYVVAVPSSGMKYDAEKERKMKQESKKKELERIEEAQIKEAEKNKNKDDKQDTFAEKLATQIVRNLQIKIRDIHIRYEDTVTFPGKPFSLGVTLANLSFQTTDQNWKPCILKDSDIIIYKLVSLDALAVYWNVNTASFANMDKKELQTTMRKTIASTQTHPKGFEYVLRPIVLTSHLKINPKPESNLSMPKVFVNVTLKEIGLVVGKKQYQGVMEVLESLEQMRLKAIYRKYHPNVRMKGNAEKWWGFAQTAVLEETVRRRSQMWSWRHIRSHREKCRLYKRLYKQRLVQKKASVDLLNQLEALEDDLDIFNITINRQQAEMQVIRSGAVIKAKKSAFQEEKEKKGFFSSGPASWFSKKEEKQEIKEPGDLMSAEEKSKLYSAIGYSENPTEITAFPPEYVENKLIFTLGKVTLEIQDKTRREPQILVVSLTDMYTCVQQRPSAQAVMVEAKMDQMSV
-7 YGMPQNGRIPE
+7 YGMPQNGQIPE
-18 MVASQNIQ
+18 MVASQNIL

-46 ADTRVDVNAQPLQI
+46 ADTRVEVNAQPLQM

-86 SAAMSKF
+86 SVAMSKF

-115 VHVDLKSSYII
+115 VRVDLKSSYII

-135 GQSNV
+135 GQSNL

-269 AAPQQTEVELQVPVR
+269 AAPQQTAPELQVPVR
-284 LAVDDSSST
+284 LAVTDTSST
-293 NVFKVVSSLAVG
+293 NVFKVISNMTLG
-305 KVAESESEE
+305 KVSDS
-314 SIYLSAEEDFHTSN
+314 
-328 SSGESEESIYL
+328 ESEESIYL

-353 QTPVGVRRLPSQQSF
+353 QTPVGGRRLPAQQSF

-430 LQHML
+430 LQHMC

-461 VQYTKVEKSSP
+461 VQYTMVEKTSP

-493 VVFHRDALVNLID
+493 VVFHRDALVNLLD
-506 FAESLKPSVED
+506 FADSLKPSVED
-517 AQHFIEIQG
+517 AQKSLGPEKEDEKGEMERSTSG

-560 ADVQIKVNTSLKDI
+560 ADVQIKGLDAGVVVQKHMTTVNTRLKDI

-609 GQGYSDMSVVDTS
+609 GQGYRDMSVVDTS
-622 VGLQVGCIRVVFL
+622 VGLQVGCIKVVFL

-681 ALDISVNAP
+681 ALDISVKAP
-690 VIVIPQS
+690 VIVIP
-697 STNSHLQTGE
+697 
-707 NTRHL
+707 
-712 SLSSHSHLQ
+712 
-721 TGKNTRHLSLSS
+721 
-733 HSHLQTV
+733 
-740 IYKQVRTPGTC
+740 
-751 HCHPTVIYKQVSTP
+751 
-765 GTYHCHPTVI
+765 
-775 YKQSSTNSH
+775 
-784 LQTGKDTTHL
+784 
-794 SLSSHSHL
+794 
-802 QTVIYKQ
+802 
-809 VRTPGTSHCH
+809 
-819 PTVIYKQVSTPGT
+819 
-832 YHCHPSHLQTV
+832 
-843 FYKQV
+843 
-848 RTPGTYHCHP
+848 
-858 TVIYKQSST
+858 
-867 NRNSR
+867 
-872 HLSLSS
+872 
-878 HSHLQTVIYKQV
+878 
-890 RTPGTYH
+890 
-897 CHPTVIY
+897 
-904 KQVRTLGTYH
+904 
-914 CHPTVIYKQVRTP
+914 
-927 GTYHCHPTVIYKQSS
+927 QSS

-947 LIADLGKLT
+947 LIADLGKLA
-956 VQNSFRI
+956 VKNSFRI
-963 SGDAN
+963 SGDAS

-988 SLAPILSKGLSLVL
+988 R
-1002 KCDPTLPPLLQYMV
+1002 
-1016 LSLVLKCDLTLP
+1016 
-1028 PLLQYMVLSLVL
+1028 
-1040 KCDLTLPPLL
+1040 
-1050 QYMVLSLVLKC
+1050 
-1061 DLTLPPL
+1061 
-1068 LQYMVLS
+1068 
-1075 LVLKCDLTL
+1075 
-1084 PPLLQYMVLSL
+1084 
-1095 VLKCDPTLPLLLQY
+1095 
-1109 MVLSLV
+1109 
-1115 LKCNPTLP
+1115 
-1123 PLLQYMVLSLVLKCD
+1123 
-1138 PTLPPLLQYMVLSLV
+1138 
-1153 LKCDPILPPLLQY
+1153 
-1166 MVLSL
+1166 
-1171 VLKCDPT
+1171 
-1178 LPPLLQYM
+1178 
-1186 VLSLVLKCDPTL
+1186 
-1198 PPLLQYMV
+1198 
-1206 LSLVLECDPT
+1206 
-1216 LSPLLQY
+1216 
-1223 MVLSLVLKCDPILP
+1223 
-1237 PLLQYM
+1237 
-1243 VLSLVLKCDPTTPA
+1243 
-1257 TYMVLSLV
+1257 
-1265 LKCDPTLPPLLQYMV
+1265 
-1280 LSLVLKCDPTLPPLL
+1280 
-1295 QYMVLSLVL
+1295 
-1304 KCDPTPPPLLQY
+1304 
-1316 MALSLVLK
+1316 
-1324 WDPTPPPLLQYMVL
+1324 
-1338 SLVLK
+1338 
-1343 CDPTLPPLLQYMVL
+1343 
-1357 SLVLKCDP
+1357 
-1365 TTPATYMVLSL
+1365 
-1376 VLKCDPTLPPLL
+1376 
-1388 QYMVL
+1388 
-1393 SLVLKCDPT
+1393 
-1402 LPPLLQYMVLSL
+1402 
-1414 VLKCDPTPPPLLQ
+1414 
-1427 YMALSLVLKWDPT
+1427 
-1440 PPPLLQYMVLSLV
+1440 
-1453 LKCDPTLPPL
+1453 
-1463 LQGLI
+1463 GLI
-1468 ENDECR
+1468 EKEECK

-1488 ITRNLAAAW
+1488 ITRNLAAGW
-1497 YRDVPE
+1497 YHDVPE
-1503 VDISGTLEAINVR
+1503 VDISGKLEAVNVR

-1537 PAAVQ
+1537 PAVVQ
-1542 PEPTTG
+1542 PEAPPE
-1548 GAIEMK
+1548 GAIEFK
-1554 VPGETSDTSKAEASR
+1554 VPGDQSDTSKAEASR

-1588 SATLHTGKTDLSSA
+1588 SAALHTGKTDLGSA
-1602 SGICVRDQKTCLG
+1602 SGVCVRDQKTCLG
-1615 SFLLNTIQV
+1615 SFLLHTIQV
-1624 KGRLQSDNSM
+1624 AGKMQSDNSM
-1634 DTRVALVNMT
+1634 GTQVALVNMT

-1658 MFQRASEGDNCMV
+1658 MFQRASEGSNSMV
-1671 SVNFVQDSKLNK
+1671 SVNFVQDNKLNK
-1683 KIDVDVEQIYLCVCL
+1683 KIDVCVEQIYLCVCL
-1698 EYILSVADFFQRG
+1698 EYILSVAEFFQ
-1711 FHKLDPNHNLCSLN
+1711 K
-1725 QNCAY
+1725 
-1730 LVLYLIGLRL
+1730 GLPQT
-1740 GSGMVLDQAWLWK
+1740 GTKPQPAPQSK
-1753 SVDHPEPSLSTV
+1753 P
-1765 LDKLRFWIQ
+1765 
-1774 QFWIHHGSLAEVP
+1774 GSLAEVP
-1787 TKPEAPQSDLELN
+1787 TKPDAPVADLELN

-1826 EVHFQMKITPDF
+1826 ILISPPPGSTTVADMKETEVHFQMKVTPEF
-1838 QMMAGSVKDLQVVS
+1838 QMMAGSVKDLQIVS
-1852 CPFLKSKRKGNK
+1852 CPFEKSKRKGKN

-1871 FISLHSKTPQGQGMH
+1871 FVSLHSKTPQGQGMH

-1922 KKTSAVPA
+1922 KKTSAVPV

-1953 VAAVP
+1953 VAAIP
-1958 GLEVINLPST
+1958 GLEVIDLPST

-1994 LVLEASFHSEVKDW
+1994 LVLEASFYSEVKDW

-2065 TSPQGEADLEV
+2065 ASPQGEPDLEV
-2076 IPSAPPTMSINVKSS
+2076 IPTAPPTMSINVKSS

-2110 KAFQEA
+2110 KAFSEA
-2116 VYDTSPKAHKE
+2116 VYDTSPKAHEE

-2137 EMGCNITIQPGS
+2137 EMGCNITIQPGP
-2149 TLQLVAAAMQPEGNC
+2149 TLQLVPSAMQPSGNR
-2164 LRDRQILYMEARKGV
+2164 LGDSQTLYMEARKGA
-2179 ERGMKKSFLAK
+2179 EGGMKKSFLAK
-2190 QDNITRHTISV
+2190 QDNITRHTVSV

-2207 ELKDVPIYK
+2207 ELKDIPIYK
-2216 AGRRLYNVSLTE
+2216 AGRRLYNVSLTQ
-2228 NKAVMSIVCQID
+2228 NKAVMSIVCQINT
-2240 ASDGS
+2240 SDGS

-2267 YRDGSHQQVSLGT
+2267 YRDDSHQQVSLGT

-2299 YCRPVDMGYQVSS
+2299 YCKPVGMGYQVSS

-2332 CQPEKPGNPTFYT
+2332 CLPENPGDPTFFT

-2358 GTDASAPCFV
+2358 GTAVSAPCFV

-2380 LPYPVYYLMQG
+2380 LPYPLYYLMQG

-2397 LGPGLHCPLYTY
+2397 LGSGLHCPLYTY
-2409 STTETIMEIQVKNY
+2409 STTGTVMEIQVKNY

-2434 SNTMQELSVCT
+2434 SNNMQELSVCT
-2445 FQGYDHEGQQKY
+2445 FEGYEGQQKY

-2475 VFCPYWMVNKTGLT
+2475 VFCPYWMVNKTGQT
-2489 LQYKASDDT
+2489 LQYKASDDS
-2498 AVLSHPPN
+2498 AILSHPPN

-2524 KALLRVGSQSEWSD
+2524 KALLRVDSQSEWSD

-2557 GTDTNF
+2557 GMDINY

-2587 LVNHAECTPFWP
+2587 LVNHAEFGLSVQEEEGQEWLDVPAGKCTPFWP
-2599 KPKSQKLRVKLTASP
+2599 KPKSQKLRAKLTASP

-2667 VLLVN
+2667 VLIVN

-2682 QSHQKKE
+2682 QSQQKKE

-2711 ELLWNIDGNEKHNGK
+2711 ELLWNIDGNDKHNGK

-2736 VKLSGDQKLYW
+2736 VKLPGDQKLYW

-2777 VEQEINLHIHGLGVS
+2777 VEQEINLHIHGLGMS

-2858 SGLMVRTS
+2858 SG
-2866 QSQAPSSCQGANH
+2866 
-2879 RPPTF
+2879 
-2884 GREPITGP
+2884 
-2892 QQLDSGFQV
+2892 FQV

-2913 RNVRRMFEPGIWAQV
+2913 RAVRRMFEPGIWAQV

-3018 QLFTTDQQHNPDQ
+3018 QLFTTDQKHNPDQ
-3031 ELEYFQEDV
+3031 ELEYFQEDI

-3082 GDDKTEK
+3082 GDDKAEK

-3097 APAPG
+3097 APTPG

-3134 RNAFYSQSQLTG
+3134 RNAFYSQSQLSG

-3218 VSRITGTV
+3218 GGTAGAVSRITGTV

-3317 TFNTSCRSRGGG
+3317 TFNTVKRAAEVGEEVQRLR
-3329 TAPAPPRLIY
+3329 PPRLIY

-3354 NQVLQDVAKGKYA
+3354 NQVLQDAAKGKYA
-3367 ATDTYHYHA
+3367 ATDTYHFHA
-3376 VLSTDAKEVFL
+3376 VLTADAKEVFL

-3449 GKIINFTDKKFAQRP
+3449 GKIINFTDKKFAQH
-3464 PGEPDARVNPP
+3464 V
-3475 PLVLHEFTAPSSSL
+3475 LVKLKEAMDKFTAP
-3489 DWKDN
+3489 K